1 MAEPMILEL
10 LSNLKTRVA
19 TNETNI
25 AKNAST
31 ITANKTILD
40 NHMADDVRHW
50 TTSDRQ
56 NFDRVVHFKG
66 YFTTEAKLKEA
77 YATGALGD
85 YAIVGATDTV
95 WLWDD
100 TTSKWLNSTEQGI
113 VISVNGRTGEVVLTK
128 TDVGLSNVDNTSD
141 KNKPVSTAQQTA
153 LNAKADRKKITE
165 SEIDGFTLRAGI
177 YDLNGVSRTILG
189 FTSSYWSVIVGEN
202 SGSSNKPATQ
212 IWTNY
217 GTSEVS
223 HVYVRHQISNTS
235 WSEFKELA
243 TTVQIDNLQT
253 QITTNKTNIASN
265 KTNIESLQNDR
276 AERKLITLDEAD
288 GMELRSGL
296 YYIREQKTILDCTS
310 GGWTLI
316 VNEQDNGTLY
326 NATQI
331 WMNATG
337 SSINRIFYRQ
347 FKDLSTKEWYD
358 FVELRTSHQITD
370 ADIITFRHYK
380 GYYATADALTT
391 AQKTGSAGDYA
402 VVGENQVMFIWNT
415 TENAWTSIINE
426 QSIGSGAVTSVNG
439 MVGAVTLTKSN
450 VGLTNVDNTADANKN
465 VNSAKTLTTT
475 RKIDGVNFNGSADI
489 THYGTCSTAA
499 ATAAKTVACTG
510 FNLVTGA
517 WIAVR
522 FTVTNTAAVADLTL
536 NVNGTGAKGIKYRN
550 ANLPA
555 VGDLAANR
563 TYLFVYDGTNYQWI
577 GDRNTDANNYVTQ
590 TNTTGNANYR
600 VLFGNTAD
608 DTTRTEAAR
617 KSSKFYGNPSTG
629 EFGATSFKING
640 GASIKYDVTN
650 SKIQFLIGTTVVATL
665 DANGVFNANELTE
678 NTGTTIT

>member
-153 LNAKADRKKITE
+153 LNAKADRKKITI
-165 SEIDGFTLRAGI
+165 SEADSLTLKAGI
-177 YDLNGVSRTILG
+177 YDINNGSKTILG
-189 FTSSYWSVIVGEN
+189 FTAAFWTVIVGEN
-202 SGSSNKPATQ
+202 NGSKSAIQ

-217 GTSEVS
+217 NSDVAQHIYIRKQQSGS
-223 HVYVRHQISNTS
+223 S

-243 TTVQIDNLQT
+243 TNTDISNLQT
-253 QITTNKTNIASN
+253 QITTNKNNIASN
-265 KTNIESLQNDR
+265 DTDIANLNNNKVDKKQVS
-276 AERKLITLDEAD
+276 LDELNGFGLKAGIYD
-288 GMELRSGL
+288 LSGTAMTIL
-296 YYIREQKTILDCTS
+296 GFTSKYWTIIVGEETGQSHKAAVQIWINYTSNEVIHMYIRRQQGNHASWSSFTEILTTS
-310 GGWTLI
+310 H
-316 VNEQDNGTLY
+316 
-326 NATQI
+326 
-331 WMNATG
+331 
-337 SSINRIFYRQ
+337 
-347 FKDLSTKEWYD
+347 LSTE
-358 FVELRTSHQITD
+358 QI
-370 ADIITFRHYK
+370 ALAKQYK

-391 AQKTGSAGDYA
+391 AQKTGTAGDYA

-415 TENAWTSIINE
+415 IENAWTSIINE

-450 VGLTNVDNTADANKN
+450 VGLTNVDNTSDANKP
-465 VNSAKTLTTT
+465 V
-475 RKIDGVNFNGSADI
+475 
-489 THYGTCSTAA
+489 STAQQNA
-499 ATAAKTVACTG
+499 L
-510 FNLVTGA
+510 NLKVNKAGDTMTGA
-517 WIAVR
+517 LKI
-522 FTVTNTAAVADLTL
+522 TNNTAAGDSPSGALIVTGGIYTGSNIVTQNALYIAHNNADNALIYLNAKKAIKGTDSWLRINEDKAFTSGTYFGDGTL
-536 NVNGTGAKGIKYRN
+536 RTDGDFQVGIYGNKFHILSTGAAMSAQNIN
-550 ANLPA
+550 A
-555 VGDLAANR
+555 G
-563 TYLFVYDGTNYQWI
+563 TYLKTGSGVVNFKDKVNVQYNS
-577 GDRNTDANNYVTQ
+577 TD
-590 TNTTGNANYR
+590 
-600 VLFGNTAD
+600 
-608 DTTRTEAAR
+608 ECI
-617 KSSKFYGNPSTG
+617 
-629 EFGATSFKING
+629 EFIFS
-640 GASIKYDVTN
+640 
-650 SKIQFLIGTTVVATL
+650 
-665 DANGVFNANELTE
+665 
-678 NTGTTIT
+678 

>member
-153 LNAKADRKKITE
+153 LNAKADRKKITI
-165 SEIDGFTLRAGI
+165 SEADSLTLKAGI
-177 YDLNGVSRTILG
+177 YDINNGSKTILG
-189 FTSSYWSVIVGEN
+189 FTAAFWTVIVGEN
-202 SGSSNKPATQ
+202 NGSKSAIQ

-217 GTSEVS
+217 NSDVAQHIYIRKQQSGS
-223 HVYVRHQISNTS
+223 S

-243 TTVQIDNLQT
+243 TNTDISNLQT
-253 QITTNKTNIASN
+253 QITTNKNNIASN
-265 KTNIESLQNDR
+265 DTDIANLNNNKVDKKQVS
-276 AERKLITLDEAD
+276 LDELNGFGLKAGIYD
-288 GMELRSGL
+288 LSGTAMTIL
-296 YYIREQKTILDCTS
+296 GFTSKYWTIIVGEETGQSHKAAVQIWINYTSNEVIHMYIRRQQGNHASWSSFTEILTTS
-310 GGWTLI
+310 H
-316 VNEQDNGTLY
+316 
-326 NATQI
+326 
-331 WMNATG
+331 
-337 SSINRIFYRQ
+337 
-347 FKDLSTKEWYD
+347 LSTE
-358 FVELRTSHQITD
+358 QI
-370 ADIITFRHYK
+370 ALAKQYK

-391 AQKTGSAGDYA
+391 AQKTGTAGDYA
-402 VVGENQVMFIWNT
+402 IVGENQVMFIWNT

-555 VGDLAANR
+555 VDDLAANR

-640 GASIKYDVTN
+640 GASIKYDATN

>member
-153 LNAKADRKKITE
+153 LNAKADRKKITI
-165 SEIDGFTLRAGI
+165 SEADSLTLKAGI
-177 YDLNGVSRTILG
+177 YDINNGSKTILG
-189 FTSSYWSVIVGEN
+189 FTAAFWTVIVGEN
-202 SGSSNKPATQ
+202 NGSKSAIQ

-217 GTSEVS
+217 NSDVAQHIYIRKQQSGS
-223 HVYVRHQISNTS
+223 S

-243 TTVQIDNLQT
+243 TNTDISNLQT
-253 QITTNKTNIASN
+253 QITTNKNNIASN
-265 KTNIESLQNDR
+265 DTDIANLNNNKVDKKQVS
-276 AERKLITLDEAD
+276 LDELNGFGLKAGIYD
-288 GMELRSGL
+288 LSGTAMTIL
-296 YYIREQKTILDCTS
+296 GFTSKYWTIIVGEETGQSHKAAVQIWINYTSNEVIHMYIRRQQGNHASWSSFTEILTTS
-310 GGWTLI
+310 H
-316 VNEQDNGTLY
+316 
-326 NATQI
+326 
-331 WMNATG
+331 
-337 SSINRIFYRQ
+337 
-347 FKDLSTKEWYD
+347 LSTE
-358 FVELRTSHQITD
+358 QI
-370 ADIITFRHYK
+370 ALAKQYK

-391 AQKTGSAGDYA
+391 AQKTGTAGDYA

-450 VGLTNVDNTADANKN
+450 VGLTNVDNTSDANKP
-465 VNSAKTLTTT
+465 V
-475 RKIDGVNFNGSADI
+475 
-489 THYGTCSTAA
+489 STAQQNA
-499 ATAAKTVACTG
+499 L
-510 FNLVTGA
+510 NLKVNKAGDTMTGA
-517 WIAVR
+517 LKI
-522 FTVTNTAAVADLTL
+522 TNNTAAGDSPSGALIVTGGIYTGSNIVTQNALYIAHNNADNALIYLNAKKAIKGTDSWLRINEDKAFTSGTYFGDGTL
-536 NVNGTGAKGIKYRN
+536 RTDGDFQVGIYGNKFHILSTGAAMSAQNIN
-550 ANLPA
+550 A
-555 VGDLAANR
+555 G
-563 TYLFVYDGTNYQWI
+563 TYLKTGSGVVNFKDKVNVQYNS
-577 GDRNTDANNYVTQ
+577 TD
-590 TNTTGNANYR
+590 
-600 VLFGNTAD
+600 
-608 DTTRTEAAR
+608 ECI
-617 KSSKFYGNPSTG
+617 
-629 EFGATSFKING
+629 EFIFS
-640 GASIKYDVTN
+640 
-650 SKIQFLIGTTVVATL
+650 
-665 DANGVFNANELTE
+665 
-678 NTGTTIT
+678 

>member
-56 NFDRVVHFKG
+56 NFNRVVHFKG

-77 YATGALGD
+77 YATGTLGD

-153 LNAKADRKKITE
+153 LNAKADRKKITI
-165 SEIDGFTLRAGI
+165 SEADSLTLKAGI
-177 YDLNGVSRTILG
+177 YDINNGSKTILG
-189 FTSSYWSVIVGEN
+189 FASAYWTVIVGEN
-202 SGSSNKPATQ
+202 NGSQASATQ
-212 IWTNY
+212 IWMNY
-217 GTSEVS
+217 DNTSFQ
-223 HVYVRHQISNTS
+223 HIYIRKQQGDTS
-235 WSEFKELA
+235 WSDFKELA
-243 TTVQIDNLQT
+243 TNIDISNLQT
-253 QITTNKTNIASN
+253 QITTNKNNIASN
-265 KTNIESLQNDR
+265 DTDIANLNNNKVDKKQVS
-276 AERKLITLDEAD
+276 LDELNGFGLKAGIYD
-288 GMELRSGL
+288 LSGTAMTIL
-296 YYIREQKTILDCTS
+296 GFTSKYWTIIVGEETGQSHKAAVQIWINYTSNEVIHMYIRRQQGNHASWSSFTEILTTS
-310 GGWTLI
+310 H
-316 VNEQDNGTLY
+316 
-326 NATQI
+326 
-331 WMNATG
+331 
-337 SSINRIFYRQ
+337 
-347 FKDLSTKEWYD
+347 LSTE
-358 FVELRTSHQITD
+358 QI
-370 ADIITFRHYK
+370 ALAKQYK

-391 AQKTGSAGDYA
+391 AQKTGTAGDYA
-402 VVGENQVMFIWNT
+402 IVGENQVMFIWNT

-629 EFGATSFKING
+629 EFGATSFKIND
-640 GASIKYDVTN
+640 GASIKYDATN

>member
-77 YATGALGD
+77 YATGTLGD

-153 LNAKADRKKITE
+153 LDAKADRKKITI
-165 SEIDGFTLRAGI
+165 SEADSLTLKAGI
-177 YDLNGVSRTILG
+177 YDINNGSKTILG
-189 FTSSYWSVIVGEN
+189 FTAAYWTVIVGEN
-202 SGSSNKPATQ
+202 NGSKSAIQ

-217 GTSEVS
+217 NSDVVQHIYIRKQQSGS
-223 HVYVRHQISNTS
+223 S

-243 TTVQIDNLQT
+243 TNTDISNLQT
-253 QITTNKTNIASN
+253 QITTNKNNIASN
-265 KTNIESLQNDR
+265 DTDIANLQNNKADR
-276 AERKLITLDEAD
+276 NKITLEQANSHN
-288 GMELRSGL
+288 LRSGM
-296 YYIREQKTILDCTS
+296 YNVQESTTILDETS
-310 GGWTLI
+310 GFWT
-316 VNEQDNGTLY
+316 VFVGEYTTTNGNTSV
-326 NATQI
+326 TQI
-331 WMNATG
+331 WMPFVYKTDGIPKMFIRRA
-337 SSINRIFYRQ
+337 
-347 FKDLSTKEWYD
+347 LSASTWSN
-358 FVELRTSHQITD
+358 FVELVSTNDLTKEQI
-370 ADIITFRHYK
+370 ALAKQYK

-391 AQKTGSAGDYA
+391 AQKTGTAGDYA
-402 VVGENQVMFIWNT
+402 VVGENQVIFIWNT

-629 EFGATSFKING
+629 EFGATSFKIND
-640 GASIKYDVTN
+640 GASIKYDATN

>member
-56 NFDRVVHFKG
+56 NFNRVVHFKG

-153 LNAKADRKKITE
+153 LNAKADRKKITI
-165 SEIDGFTLRAGI
+165 SEADSLTLKAGI
-177 YDLNGVSRTILG
+177 YDINNGSKTILG
-189 FTSSYWSVIVGEN
+189 FTAAFWTVIVGEN
-202 SGSSNKPATQ
+202 NGSKSAIQ

-217 GTSEVS
+217 NSDVAQHIYIRKQQSGS
-223 HVYVRHQISNTS
+223 S

-243 TTVQIDNLQT
+243 TNTDISNLQT
-253 QITTNKTNIASN
+253 QITTNKNNIASN
-265 KTNIESLQNDR
+265 DTDIANLNNNKVDKKQVS
-276 AERKLITLDEAD
+276 LDELNGFGLKAGIYD
-288 GMELRSGL
+288 LSGTAMTIL
-296 YYIREQKTILDCTS
+296 GFTSKYWTIIVGEETGQSHKAAVQIWINYTSGEVIHMYIRRQQGNHASWSSFTEILTTS
-310 GGWTLI
+310 H
-316 VNEQDNGTLY
+316 
-326 NATQI
+326 
-331 WMNATG
+331 
-337 SSINRIFYRQ
+337 
-347 FKDLSTKEWYD
+347 LSTE
-358 FVELRTSHQITD
+358 QI
-370 ADIITFRHYK
+370 ALAKQYK

-391 AQKTGSAGDYA
+391 AQKTGTAGDYA

-415 TENAWTSIINE
+415 IENAWTSIINE

-450 VGLTNVDNTADANKN
+450 VGLTNVDNTSDKNKPVSTAQQAALDKK
-465 VNSAKTLTTT
+465 VNKAGDTMTGEL
-475 RKIDGVNFNGSADI
+475 DI
-489 THYGTCSTAA
+489 T
-499 ATAAKTVACTG
+499 
-510 FNLVTGA
+510 
-517 WIAVR
+517 AV
-522 FTVTNTAAVADLTL
+522 
-536 NVNGTGAKGIKYRN
+536 
-550 ANLPA
+550 
-555 VGDLAANR
+555 
-563 TYLFVYDGTNYQWI
+563 
-577 GDRNTDANNYVTQ
+577 
-590 TNTTGNANYR
+590 
-600 VLFGNTAD
+600 
-608 DTTRTEAAR
+608 
-617 KSSKFYGNPSTG
+617 PSTG
-629 EFGATSFKING
+629 GQIRLYYGANTSKYGTIIRNDGDNTYILLTNG
-640 GASIKYDVTN
+640 GSA
-650 SKIQFLIGTTVVATL
+650 
-665 DANGVFNANELTE
+665 
-678 NTGTTIT
+678 TGTWNSLRPFSINNSNGYVTIGNGLRSSSTTDSTSTTTGGLISSGGLGVAKAINAGTSITAGTYLKTGSGVVNFKDKVNIQYNSTDECIEFIFS

>member
-153 LNAKADRKKITE
+153 LNAKADRKKITI
-165 SEIDGFTLRAGI
+165 SEADSLTLKAGIYDINNGSKTILGFASAYWTVIVGENNGSQASATQIWMNYDNTSFQHIYIRKQQGDTSWSDFKELATNTDISNLQTQITANKNNIASNDTDIANLNNNKVDKKQVSLDELNGFGLKAGI
-177 YDLNGVSRTILG
+177 YDLSGTAMTILG
-189 FTSSYWSVIVGEN
+189 FTSKYWTIIVGEETGQ
-202 SGSSNKPATQ
+202 SHKAAVQ
-212 IWTNY
+212 IWINY
-217 GTSEVS
+217 TSNEVI
-223 HVYVRHQISNTS
+223 HMYIRRQQGNHAS
-235 WSEFKELA
+235 WSSFTEIL
-243 TTVQIDNLQT
+243 TT
-253 QITTNKTNIASN
+253 SH
-265 KTNIESLQNDR
+265 
-276 AERKLITLDEAD
+276 
-288 GMELRSGL
+288 
-296 YYIREQKTILDCTS
+296 
-310 GGWTLI
+310 
-316 VNEQDNGTLY
+316 
-326 NATQI
+326 
-331 WMNATG
+331 
-337 SSINRIFYRQ
+337 
-347 FKDLSTKEWYD
+347 LSTE
-358 FVELRTSHQITD
+358 QI
-370 ADIITFRHYK
+370 ALVKQYK

-391 AQKTGSAGDYA
+391 AQKTGTAGDYA
-402 VVGENQVMFIWNT
+402 IVGENQVMFIWNT

-577 GDRNTDANNYVTQ
+577 GDRNTDANNYVIQ

-640 GASIKYDVTN
+640 GASIKYDATN

>member
-141 KNKPVSTAQQTA
+141 KNKPVSTAQQAA
-153 LNAKADRKKITE
+153 LDAKADRKKITI
-165 SEIDGFTLRAGI
+165 SEADSLTLKAGI
-177 YDLNGVSRTILG
+177 YDINNGSKTILG
-189 FTSSYWSVIVGEN
+189 FTAAFWTVIVGEN
-202 SGSSNKPATQ
+202 NGSKSAIQ

-217 GTSEVS
+217 NSDVAQHIYIRKQQSGS
-223 HVYVRHQISNTS
+223 S

-243 TTVQIDNLQT
+243 TNTDISNLQT
-253 QITTNKTNIASN
+253 QITTNKNNIASN
-265 KTNIESLQNDR
+265 DTDIANLNNNKVDKKQVS
-276 AERKLITLDEAD
+276 LDELNGFGLKAGIYD
-288 GMELRSGL
+288 LSGTAMTIL
-296 YYIREQKTILDCTS
+296 GFTSKYWTIIVGEETGQSHKAAVQIWINYTSNEVIHMYIRRQQGNHASWSSFTEILTTS
-310 GGWTLI
+310 H
-316 VNEQDNGTLY
+316 
-326 NATQI
+326 
-331 WMNATG
+331 
-337 SSINRIFYRQ
+337 
-347 FKDLSTKEWYD
+347 LSTE
-358 FVELRTSHQITD
+358 QI
-370 ADIITFRHYK
+370 ALAKQYK

-391 AQKTGSAGDYA
+391 AQKTGTAGDYA

-450 VGLTNVDNTADANKN
+450 VGLTNVDNTSDANKPVSTAQQN
-465 VNSAKTLTTT
+465 ALNLKVNKAGDTMTGALKITNNTAAGDSPSGALIVTGGIYTGSNIVTQNALYIAHNNADNALIYLNAKKAIKGTDSWLRINEDEAFTSGTYFGNGILRTDGDFQVGLYGSKFHILSTGAAMSAQNINAGTYLKT
-475 RKIDGVNFNGSADI
+475 GSGVVNFNDKANI
-489 THYGTCSTAA
+489 QYNSTDE
-499 ATAAKTVACTG
+499 C
-510 FNLVTGA
+510 
-517 WIAVR
+517 I
-522 FTVTNTAAVADLTL
+522 
-536 NVNGTGAKGIKYRN
+536 
-550 ANLPA
+550 
-555 VGDLAANR
+555 
-563 TYLFVYDGTNYQWI
+563 
-577 GDRNTDANNYVTQ
+577 
-590 TNTTGNANYR
+590 
-600 VLFGNTAD
+600 
-608 DTTRTEAAR
+608 
-617 KSSKFYGNPSTG
+617 
-629 EFGATSFKING
+629 EFIFS
-640 GASIKYDVTN
+640 
-650 SKIQFLIGTTVVATL
+650 
-665 DANGVFNANELTE
+665 
-678 NTGTTIT
+678 